1 MQHLLKCLSLFIFF
15 SFSSNSSA
23 ATLGVKRSPYQVES
37 ISEFQAIMN
46 QLKPYGE
53 FAGKKV
59 EVDVPV
65 QKAMSRGQQ
74 MVEEAKARNRA
85 ILAQKNAEDKAKQN
99 TKADKLGGNVLEQW
113 KAEEK
118 ATLEQWKKEEKA
130 TLDQWK
136 KEQEIFLGRLK
147 VYKENTFE
155 IPVKKQTI
163 IEKKMKLEAIPDV
176 HIVNQAFAIPVR
188 DQLYRATCSAF
199 AGLRAV
205 EIILAQ
211 HGKTQDLSEQY
222 FYWASKPTCQTAP
235 CEQKGSWVNHALV
248 FSQKNKNIDIPTEE
262 KCSYE
267 ASAQEKNETQIPLKP
282 ECQSGVAKVTHF
294 SEVKTLAEVVE
305 KIQQDTPVIM
315 AAKLSE
321 NFYKNQGLV
330 TLAESSKVSDRK
342 DGHSM
347 GHAFIAVG
355 VIELPVSLR
364 PTEGNFCLVVA
375 NSWGK
380 GWGAGGYSCLTENW
394 LTKFRQPAA
403 FAAVTQVEVR

>member
-1 MQHLLKCLSLFIFF
+1 MLHLFLSLLVCHSLFA
-15 SFSSNSSA
+15 SV
-23 ATLGVKRSPYQVES
+23 LRPSPQKYDYQTAP
-37 ISEFQAIMN
+37 EFVAIMN
-46 QLKPYGE
+46 QLKPHGD
-53 FAGKKV
+53 FAEKKV
-59 EVDVPV
+59 EVDVTV
-65 QKAMSRGQQ
+65 EKTMSRGQQ

-85 ILAQKNAEDKAKQN
+85 ILAQRNAQEKEKSE
-99 TKADKLGGNVLEQW
+99 KPKGSVLEQW

-155 IPVKKQTI
+155 MPVKKQTI
-163 IEKKMKLEAIPDV
+163 IEKKIKLEAIPDV
-176 HIVNQAFAIPVR
+176 HIVNQAFALPVR

-211 HGKTQDLSEQY
+211 NGKTQDLSEQY
-222 FYWASKPTCQTAP
+222 FYWASKPSCQTSP
-235 CEQKGSWVNHALV
+235 CDQKGSWVNHALM
-248 FSQKNKNIDIPTEE
+248 FSQKNKVIDIPTEQM
-262 KCSYE
+262 CGYE

-282 ECQSGVAKVTHF
+282 ECQMGVAKVANFT
-294 SEVKTLAEVVE
+294 EVKTLAEVVE
-305 KIQQDTPVIM
+305 KLKEDTPVIM

-321 NFYKNQGLV
+321 NFYKNSGLV
-330 TLAESSKVSDRK
+330 TVADALKSERK
-342 DGHSM
+342 DGHSL
-347 GHAFIAVG
+347 GHAFTAVG
-355 VIELPVSLR
+355 VIELPVKMQTS
-364 PTEGNFCLVVA
+364 EGNYCVVVV

-380 GWGAGGYSCLTENW
+380 GWGAGGYACLTEKW

-403 FAAVTQVEVR
+403 FAAVTQVDVK

>member
-1 MQHLLKCLSLFIFF
+1 MKVIIFLLISSSL
-15 SFSSNSSA
+15 SA
-23 ATLGVKRSPYQVES
+23 ATLTVKKYPYRTES
-37 ISEFQAIMN
+37 LEEFKAIMA

-53 FAGKKV
+53 FSEKKV
-59 EVDVPV
+59 ELDVPV
-65 QKAMSRGQQ
+65 EKTMNRGQQ

-85 ILAQKNAEDKAKQN
+85 ILAQRQTQEKNSEKPK
-99 TKADKLGGNVLEQW
+99 GSVLDQW

-118 ATLEQWKKEEKA
+118 ATLEQWKKEEKS

-163 IEKKMKLEAIPDV
+163 IEKKVKQEAIPDV
-176 HIVNQAFAIPVR
+176 HVVNQAFTLPVR

-211 HGKTQDLSEQY
+211 NGKTQDLSEQY
-222 FYWASKPTCQTAP
+222 FYWASKPTCQTSP
-235 CEQKGSWVNHALV
+235 CEQKGSWVNHALT
-248 FSQKNKNIDIPTEE
+248 FSQKNKIIDIPTEE
-262 KCSYE
+262 NCGYE
-267 ASAQEKNETQIPLKP
+267 ASTQEKNETQIPLKP
-282 ECQSGVAKVTHF
+282 QCQNGVAKVAGFT
-294 SEVKTLAEVVE
+294 EVKTLADVVE
-305 KIQQDTPVIM
+305 NLKQDTPVIM

-321 NFYKNQGLV
+321 NFYKNKGLV
-330 TLAESSKVSDRK
+330 TLAESNKVSDRK
-342 DGHSM
+342 DAHSL
-347 GHAFIAVG
+347 GHAFTAVG
-355 VIELPVSLR
+355 VIELPVKLR
-364 PTEGNFCLVVA
+364 SSEGNFCILIV

-394 LTKFRQPAA
+394 LMRFPQPSA
-403 FAAVTQVEVR
+403 FAAVSQVEVR

>member
-1 MQHLLKCLSLFIFF
+1 MKILILLFI
-15 SFSSNSSA
+15 SSSLSA
-23 ATLGVKRSPYQVES
+23 ATLTIQKSPYSTES
-37 ISEFQAIMN
+37 LEEMKAIMA
-46 QLKPYGE
+46 QLKPYGKFSE
-53 FAGKKV
+53 KKI

-65 QKAMSRGQQ
+65 EKTMSRGQQ

-85 ILAQKNAEDKAKQN
+85 ILAKRNAQEKKAQEPQ
-99 TKADKLGGNVLEQW
+99 GSMLEQW

-118 ATLEQWKKEEKA
+118 STLEEWKKQEKA

-155 IPVKKQTI
+155 IPAKKQTI
-163 IEKKMKLEAIPDV
+163 IEKKIKLEAIPDV
-176 HIVNQAFAIPVR
+176 HVVNQAFTIPVR

-211 HGKTQDLSEQY
+211 NGKNQDLSEQY
-222 FYWASKPTCQTAP
+222 FYWASKPTCQTSP
-235 CEQKGSWVNHALV
+235 CEQKGSWVNHALK
-248 FSQKNKNIDIPTEE
+248 FSQQHKSIDIPTED
-262 KCSYE
+262 KCGYE
-267 ASAQEKNETQIPLKP
+267 ASALEKNETQIPLKP
-282 ECQSGVAKVTHF
+282 DCQIGVAKVGSFT
-294 SEVKTLAEVVE
+294 EVKTLAEVVE
-305 KIQQDTPVIM
+305 KLKQDTPVIM

-330 TLAESSKVSDRK
+330 TLTDSSKVSDRK

-355 VIELPVSLR
+355 VVELPVKLR
-364 PTEGNFCLVVA
+364 ASEGNYCIVIA

-394 LTKFRQPAA
+394 LMKFRQPSA
-403 FAAVTQVEVR
+403 FAAVTQVEVK